1 MDIEA
6 TKQVREGKPT
16 QSHKGRSSQTA
27 GKRIREQVRATAG
40 FEAQTAILRPSSP
53 PAKEPEKP
61 VTWSDTLRRNFHRID
76 KNGNG
81 FLSKAEINQAL
92 SDPAFTGADA
102 AAVATL
108 HKLVSSLQKLSNDE
122 FGPENDGLTL
132 SDLEAY
138 EKGKGDQVAVESFY
152 STADAKIKGTKR
164 ELFPNGVPNLATLK
178 QGPIGDCYFLAAL
191 GSFISRDPTALVRM
205 IKENKQDGKV
215 VSYTVNFPGKLG
227 SVTISPPTDG
237 EIARYS
243 YAGSDGLWLVVM
255 EKAYAVARSRVQEPD
270 IQKEVGE
277 GGQLATGL
285 KAFTDA
291 KIDHDFLILTRK
303 STTVRKL
310 DAAFGRGSGKEKRR
324 LVTAAIMSANDYG
337 LPKGHAYSVIGWD
350 GTLLTIRN
358 PWGRNPRPS
367 KDKPKLNGV
376 PGQDPYTTGVFQMT
390 LDEFYKV
397 FAEIAY
403 EE

>member
-1 MDIEA
+1 
-6 TKQVREGKPT
+6 
-16 QSHKGRSSQTA
+16 
-27 GKRIREQVRATAG
+27 
-40 FEAQTAILRPSSP
+40 
-53 PAKEPEKP
+53 
-61 VTWSDTLRRNFHRID
+61 
-76 KNGNG
+76 
-81 FLSKAEINQAL
+81 
-92 SDPAFTGADA
+92 
-102 AAVATL
+102 
-108 HKLVSSLQKLSNDE
+108 
-122 FGPENDGLTL
+122 
-132 SDLEAY
+132 
-138 EKGKGDQVAVESFY
+138 
-152 STADAKIKGTKR
+152 
-164 ELFPNGVPNLATLK
+164 
-178 QGPIGDCYFLAAL
+178 
-191 GSFISRDPTALVRM
+191 
-205 IKENKQDGKV
+205 
-215 VSYTVNFPGKLG
+215 
-227 SVTISPPTDG
+227 
-237 EIARYS
+237 
-243 YAGSDGLWLVVM
+243 VVM
-255 EKAYAVARSRVQEPD
+255 EKAYAVARSRVQKPD
-270 IQKEVGE
+270 VQKEVGE

-324 LVTAAIMSANDYG
+324 LVTAAIMSANDYS

-350 GTLLTIRN
+350 GTWLTIRN